1 MNIYILGILMS
12 YYDGSLQF
20 KSFLE
25 KSKKLKF
32 FMTADLLKNVI
43 FFAYSHI
50 CRFCSQMSEFLLFSY
65 PDVIL

>member
-1 MNIYILGILMS
+1 MS

-20 KSFLE
+20 KRFSE

-43 FFAYSHI
+43 FFFAYSHV
-50 CRFCSQMSEFLLFSY
+50 CRFCSQMSEFLLFRY

>member
-1 MNIYILGILMS
+1 MS

-20 KSFLE
+20 KRLSE

-43 FFAYSHI
+43 FFAYSHV
-50 CRFCSQMSEFLLFSY
+50 CRFCSQMSEFLLFRY